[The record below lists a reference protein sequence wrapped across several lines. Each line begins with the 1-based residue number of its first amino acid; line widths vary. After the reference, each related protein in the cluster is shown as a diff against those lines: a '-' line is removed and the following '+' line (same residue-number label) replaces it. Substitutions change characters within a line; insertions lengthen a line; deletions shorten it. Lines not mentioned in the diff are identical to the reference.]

1 MQFGPFVIRI
11 DWLIIAV
18 SGFAGFIAM
27 QWLCKRYGN
36 RAQSILD
43 PVANALLWIL
53 IIWKFSPL
61 VSTPS
66 LLSNHPFLWLTMP
79 GTMMGWWIG
88 LIVGSIY
95 LYRAWYR
102 LQVSWWLIGDLFT
115 FGGGVTYVTYSML
128 AWQYGSLTTLPWG
141 ISIHNPEF
149 HYHPI
154 NIYRLIILLPML
166 VWIWK
171 NAGHIGSGKWLTTA
185 LKFPVMGLMIVS
197 LFDSKPKW
205 LIPLSFEQMVY
216 LILMLLG
223 IGLSLRNARRDQ
235 TNISNERI
243 IEEGQNEA
251 SGILQSHSRNLDI
264 DPIRP
269 KDSRKEKGSFLSD

>member
-1 MQFGPFVIRI
+1 
-11 DWLIIAV
+11 
-18 SGFAGFIAM
+18 
-27 QWLCKRYGN
+27 
-36 RAQSILD
+36 
-43 PVANALLWIL
+43 
-53 IIWKFSPL
+53 
-61 VSTPS
+61 
-66 LLSNHPFLWLTMP
+66 
-79 GTMMGWWIG
+79 
-88 LIVGSIY
+88 
-95 LYRAWYR
+95 
-102 LQVSWWLIGDLFT
+102 
-115 FGGGVTYVTYSML
+115 ML
-128 AWQYGSLTTLPWG
+128 AWQYGSQTTLPWG

-154 NIYRLIILLPML
+154 NVYRLIILLPML

-171 NAGHIGSGKWLTTA
+171 NAGLIGSGKWLTTA

-197 LFDSKPKW
+197 LFDSKSKW

-235 TNISNERI
+235 TNLLNETI
-243 IEEGQNEA
+243 IEEGQDEA

-269 KDSRKEKGSFLSD
+269 KDSRKEKRSFLSD

>member
-1 MQFGPFVIRI
+1 
-11 DWLIIAV
+11 
-18 SGFAGFIAM
+18 
-27 QWLCKRYGN
+27 
-36 RAQSILD
+36 
-43 PVANALLWIL
+43 
-53 IIWKFSPL
+53 
-61 VSTPS
+61 
-66 LLSNHPFLWLTMP
+66 
-79 GTMMGWWIG
+79 
-88 LIVGSIY
+88 
-95 LYRAWYR
+95 
-102 LQVSWWLIGDLFT
+102 
-115 FGGGVTYVTYSML
+115 ML

-141 ISIHNPEF
+141 ISIYNPEF

-154 NIYRLIILLPML
+154 NVYRLIILLPMV

-185 LKFPVMGLMIVS
+185 LKIPVMGLMVVS

-205 LIPLSFEQMVY
+205 FIPLSFEQMVY

-235 TNISNERI
+235 TNVMNENI

-264 DPIRP
+264 DPIRS
-269 KDSRKEKGSFLSD
+269 KDSRKEKGHFYQIRQDAIAFIHTDWFESLCYSVNLEPDAVRVSFLDDTIQHSRKYRATNNL